1 METDDKPTLLMVDD
15 EPALLLSYKLI
26 LEQNGYQVSTA
37 ENSVRACELLLQ
49 DTFDLLVCDLGLERP
64 NSGMEVLDFARA
76 HHPDLPAVLLTGY
89 PDDHISERARAV
101 GVQILFKPVE
111 VPKLLETL
119 DFLLRRHRG

>member
-1 METDDKPTLLMVDD
+1 MKTHNKPALLIVDD

-26 LEQNGYQVSTA
+26 LEQNGYEVSTA
-37 ENSVRACELLLQ
+37 QTSVRACELLVQ

-64 NSGMEVLDFARA
+64 NSGMEVLDFARS
-76 HHPDLPAVLLTGY
+76 HCPDLSAVLLTGY
-89 PDDHISERARAV
+89 PDDQVAERARSL

-119 DFLLRRHRG
+119 DFLLRRHKG